1 VLSATAACPVFD
13 RRSLRLHRLQPPLQL
28 VFTLTQ
34 RTLELVSSQLWCR
47 DNAQRVPL
55 LCCIGPLSTL
65 AFRLARAVNR
75 RESNR
80 SFELRAMAEVMKRCF
95 GILAWRLWTGFERG
109 SAAVKN
115 DDGIYVHDDDSDGD
129 NHDNHDFIVEDNDVD
144 NNDDYGDGDEYVR
157 AGVVVI
163 DDDDDDDD
171 ANDDDDDANYAD
183 DDDDDE
189 SGSASQC
196 TGSKRSRP

>member
-1 VLSATAACPVFD
+1 
-13 RRSLRLHRLQPPLQL
+13 
-28 VFTLTQ
+28 
-34 RTLELVSSQLWCR
+34 
-47 DNAQRVPL
+47 
-55 LCCIGPLSTL
+55 
-65 AFRLARAVNR
+65 
-75 RESNR
+75 
-80 SFELRAMAEVMKRCF
+80 MAEVMKRCF